1 MLENSLGS
9 AASLA
14 AMKQKRMEQL
24 KERSAIK
31 EEVQRAL
38 LMQLQEEQHHE
49 TNQLLASIH
58 QKNQA
63 IRQNRKTR
71 MGVPPQNWM
80 SPQVYGTCTG
90 TKKKQTKKRKKTK
103 NTTPG
108 LSFETMGSLFQ
119 SPTSLLPPLGTS
131 TCNTKG
137 NSNTNDVEANVAVD
151 QQRSDLIRLMDQ
163 QRSHMVLL
171 VDEEEQMEK
180 ERILS
185 LRRSKSIRRKQVAKC
200 FDWKRQLATER
211 IIRMQMEHQSAIDAL
226 TGKK

>member
-1 MLENSLGS
+1 
-9 AASLA
+9 
-14 AMKQKRMEQL
+14 
-24 KERSAIK
+24 
-31 EEVQRAL
+31 
-38 LMQLQEEQHHE
+38 
-49 TNQLLASIH
+49 
-58 QKNQA
+58 
-63 IRQNRKTR
+63 
-71 MGVPPQNWM
+71 MGVPPQIWM
-80 SPQVYGTCTG
+80 SPQVYGRKNG
-90 TKKKQTKKRKKTK
+90 GKKQLKNRKKRK
-103 NTTPG
+103 NTMPG
-108 LSFETMGSLFQ
+108 VSSETMGSLFQ